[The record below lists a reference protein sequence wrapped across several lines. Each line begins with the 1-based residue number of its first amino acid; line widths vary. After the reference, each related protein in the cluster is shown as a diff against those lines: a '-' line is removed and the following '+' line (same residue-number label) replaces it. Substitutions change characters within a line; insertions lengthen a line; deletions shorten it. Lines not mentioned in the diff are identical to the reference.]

1 MSALL
6 IALVLAAPS
15 FAGTECIGYSTDPS
29 IPFKQS
35 DLVFAGT
42 LVKDEYQDRLT
53 FRADR
58 IWKGSPKQSNIVV
71 YVPRGGFVGA
81 YAFRVGNRYLL
92 FAHVLSKDERDAIA
106 APPEEKIA
114 FGIPRPCGSPP
125 PLTLTRQLDK
135 IARGRK
141 P

>member
-6 IALVLAAPS
+6 ITLVLAAPP
-15 FAGTECIGYSTDPS
+15 FAASECIGYPTDVS
-29 IPFKQS
+29 GPFKRS

-42 LVKDEYQDRLT
+42 LVRDEYQDRLT

-58 IWKGSPKQSNIVV
+58 IWKGSSKQPNIVV

-106 APPEEKIA
+106 VSPEEKIA

-125 PLTLTRQLDK
+125 PLTLTRELDK